1 MSIIHDA
8 LKKAQSEREVAAF
21 TPYINDRKRDAHISR
36 SSSNVKVIL
45 VLLSL
50 LVGIVGSWIAI
61 YRVGFNNITQAI
73 FKKKPSQVQTRAVEN
88 KSNKSAA
95 LSKKEGEVM
104 GRSAMV
110 ENQEIKDS
118 NNKRFEDAKYRNLKG
133 MEFYKHGKYSLAK
146 GEFLASIE
154 VFPEYAEAYN
164 NAGLAYKKLGDSK
177 NAEANYKKAL
187 KYKTDYPE
195 ALNNYGVLLESNGDT
210 IAAKEYFK
218 KAIAAAPY
226 YPAPYLNL
234 AVALEKDKKFDEAI
248 VYYEKFLSYS
258 KQNNEPVSNDIER
271 SIRERMLYLNTD
283 NLTLP

>member
-8 LKKAQSEREVAAF
+8 LKKAQSEREPEAF
-21 TPYINDRKRDAHISR
+21 TPYIDDRKRDAHISR

-45 VLLSL
+45 ILLSL
-50 LVGIVGSWIAI
+50 LVGIIGSWIAI
-61 YRVGFNNITQAI
+61 YRGGFNNITQAI

-88 KSNKSAA
+88 KSTA
-95 LSKKEGEVM
+95 LFKKEKEVM
-104 GRSAMV
+104 ARSAV
-110 ENQEIKDS
+110 VVNQEIKDS
-118 NNKRFEDAKYRNLKG
+118 NNKRFEDAKNRNLKG
-133 MEFYKHGKYSLAK
+133 MEFYKQGKYSLAK
-146 GEFLASIE
+146 SDFLASIE

-164 NAGLAYKKLGDSK
+164 NAGLAYKKLGDRK

-187 KYKTDYPE
+187 KYKPDYPE
-195 ALNNYGVLLESNGDT
+195 ALNNYGVLLDSNGD
-210 IAAKEYFK
+210 ISAAKEYFK
-218 KAIAAAPY
+218 KAIAVAPY

-258 KQNNEPVSNDIER
+258 KQKDEPVSDDIER